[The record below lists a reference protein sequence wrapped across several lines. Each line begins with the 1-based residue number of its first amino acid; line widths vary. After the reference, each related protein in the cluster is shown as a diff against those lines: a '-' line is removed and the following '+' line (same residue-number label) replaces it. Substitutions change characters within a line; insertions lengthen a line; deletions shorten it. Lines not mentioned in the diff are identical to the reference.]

1 MTAEV
6 GRLRWRC
13 RRGMKELDILLT
25 RYLDER
31 YGAAGAQEQQA
42 FQQLLESQDPLIF
55 AYCLGSQR
63 PPEHLAGLIERIT
76 ANPSGGNADL

>member
-1 MTAEV
+1 MTADL

-31 YGAAGAQEQQA
+31 YGEASSGEQEA
-42 FQQLLESQDPLIF
+42 FQQLLEAQDPLIF
-55 AYCLGSQR
+55 AYCLGSER
-63 PPEHLAGLIERIT
+63 PPEHLVDLIGQIAAT
-76 ANPSGGNADL
+76 PSANR